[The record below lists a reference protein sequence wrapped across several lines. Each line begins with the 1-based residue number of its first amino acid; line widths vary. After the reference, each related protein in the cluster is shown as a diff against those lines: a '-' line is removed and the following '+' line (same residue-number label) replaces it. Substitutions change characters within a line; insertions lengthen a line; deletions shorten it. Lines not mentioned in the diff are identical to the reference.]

1 MRRRWSQIAGSA
13 VVLLLTLAVFLVT
26 TQARQG
32 DQPTATPRPATA
44 LAAPSSAAT
53 PTPTRTLVAA
63 NIATTAASASRIVP
77 ATATRTPASARAT
90 ATATAQRNLPIT
102 PTPDGKLPTL
112 PFAQLPPEARETIR
126 LIDQGGPFPY
136 DRDGIVFGNR
146 ERLLPLQ
153 ADGYYREY
161 TVITPGS
168 ADRGARRVVAGERGE
183 LYYTDDHYDS
193 FKRVTR

>member
-13 VVLLLTLAVFLVT
+13 IVLFVILAVFLINN
-26 TQARQG
+26 QARQG
-32 DQPTATPRPATA
+32 DQPTTAPAATA
-44 LAAPSSAAT
+44 SHT
-53 PTPTRTLVAA
+53 PTGTA
-63 NIATTAASASRIVP
+63 ATTAASGAATATSSAP
-77 ATATRTPASARAT
+77 ATATRTVTSARAT
-90 ATATAQRNLPIT
+90 ATPQSAIRNPQSAI
-102 PTPDGKLPTL
+102 PYS
-112 PFAQLPPEARETIR
+112 QLPPEAQRTIR

-153 ADGYYREY
+153 AEGYYHEY
-161 TVITPGS
+161 TVVTPGS
-168 ADRGARRVVAGERGE
+168 SDRGARRIIAGERGE